1 MFALLAR
8 KLIRDVKQSVG
19 SFIAFV
25 LVVAVG
31 AFFYAGLVTYSS
43 NLNAFATDYFKAH
56 NLSDLNV
63 YYDRITEREVAKIRA
78 IEGISHA
85 EGRYTFDAAQA
96 FEDDKATLKIHS
108 IPANNTI
115 NTPAVLSGSLPT
127 KKGEI
132 LLDAHYA
139 KEHQYRVGDRIQ
151 VRVNERD
158 IAFTISG
165 LGENAE
171 HAKKNDIQDHQAYG
185 VAYMA
190 EASIPEVT
198 DGFAYNEIL
207 IDARDGFDIDRLGE
221 SIEDASTQHR
231 LPFVAQEPKERTFSY
246 AKIQETI
253 RNNQLMSRVIPFVL
267 FLIEAMILFL
277 AMSRMLDA
285 ERKQVG
291 IMKALGVRDRTI
303 LLHYMGYPVLVGIIG
318 SIIGWALAAAVF
330 VPFVSASSARAYSL
344 PGIEFALSPLSIAPP
359 ILVSSA
365 FGMLACYLSARSI
378 LRERAAQAMRP
389 KPPKSMKKL
398 LVERV
403 PGLWS
408 RLPYRYKLILRNVFT
423 KKGKA
428 LASAAGVVMSTVLLI
443 TAFGTQTALLQVA
456 DQIEEANT
464 YDLRID
470 YAAGAMPESL
480 QLQLP
485 AGIASSYL
493 VAEWPAEYRQ
503 ADAKELATLTVTE
516 RENRLLQFMDANKN
530 SIRLDNNGVLVP
542 QSYADQYGIAIG
554 DTVQLLVTTPE
565 RSKPVSVDMKV
576 ASISAQYSD
585 PSFYCTPAYLAQLGI
600 AYSPTSL
607 LIEADRAADVPVIR
621 TFFEQD
627 QRVEAITDQ
636 QDLKK
641 SAQYI
646 VQQNSFVFVM
656 FIVCAAI
663 LSFGAIYTISSINIY
678 ERQRELATLK
688 VLGYQRNQINRLVF
702 VENSWITVLSVIVA
716 LPISGYVFAFIIEAL
731 SSTHQQIPD
740 QLNMAVILAAVALS
754 FLLTFLSSLLLRRK
768 VSGIRMIEA
777 LKAIE

>member
-1 MFALLAR
+1 MLALLAR
-8 KLIRDVKQSVG
+8 KLIRDVKQSPG
-19 SFIAFV
+19 SFLAFV

-43 NLNAFATDYFKAH
+43 NLHAYATAYFKKH
-56 NLSDLNV
+56 NLSDLHV
-63 YYDRITEREVAKIRA
+63 YYDRITEREVAKLRA
-78 IEGISHA
+78 IEGIHRA
-85 EGRYTFDAAQA
+85 EGRYTFDAAQT
-96 FEDDKATLKIHS
+96 FEDGKATLKIHS

-139 KEHQYRVGDRIQ
+139 QEHQYRVGDQIQ
-151 VRVNERD
+151 VRAKESEF
-158 IAFTISG
+158 AFTISG

-171 HAKKNDIQDHQAYG
+171 HAKKNEIQDHKAYG
-185 VAYMA
+185 VAYMV
-190 EASIPEVT
+190 EASIPEVSG
-198 DGFAYNEIL
+198 GFAYNEIL
-207 IDARDGFDIDRLGE
+207 IDAQDGYEIDRLSE
-221 SIEDASTQHR
+221 SIEAASEQLR
-231 LPFVAQEPKERTFSY
+231 LPIAAQVPKERSFSY

-253 RNNQLMSRVIPFVL
+253 HNNQLMSRVIPIVL
-267 FLIEAMILFL
+267 FLIEALILFL

-318 SIIGWALAAAVF
+318 SIIGWAIAAAVF
-330 VPFVSASSARAYSL
+330 VPFVTASSARAYSL

-359 ILVSSA
+359 VLVSSA
-365 FGMLACYLSARSI
+365 FGMLACYLSAKSI
-378 LRERAAQAMRP
+378 LRERAAQAMRT

-398 LVERV
+398 LIERV

-408 RLPYRYKLILRNVFT
+408 RLPYRYKLILRNVLLR
-423 KKGKA
+423 KRKA

-456 DQIEEANT
+456 DQIEEANQ
-464 YDLRID
+464 YDLKID
-470 YAAGAMPESL
+470 YAIGAAPQSP
-480 QLQLP
+480 QLP
-485 AGIASSYL
+485 ETGIASSYYL
-493 VAEWPAEYRQ
+493 AEWPAEFRQ
-503 ADAKELATLTVTE
+503 ADAKEPATLTVTE
-516 RENRLLQFMDANKN
+516 SENKLLLFVDANEH
-530 SIRLDNNGVLVP
+530 SIQLDDNGVLVP
-542 QSYADQYGIAIG
+542 QSYADQYGIAVG

-565 RSKPVSVDMKV
+565 QSKPVSVEMKV

-585 PSFYCTPAYLAQLGI
+585 PSFYCTPAYLAQLGL

-607 LIEADRAADVPVIR
+607 LIEADQAADVPVIR

-627 QRVEAITDQ
+627 SRVEAITDQ
-636 QDLKK
+636 QDLQK

-646 VQQNSFVFVM
+646 VRQNSFVFVM

-688 VLGYQRNQINRLVF
+688 VLGYGRSQINRLVF
-702 VENSWITVLSVIVA
+702 VENSWITVLSVLAA

-740 QLNMAVILAAVALS
+740 QLNMPAILAAVALS
-754 FLLTFLSSLLLRRK
+754 CLLTFLSGLLLRRK

-777 LKAIE
+777 LKTIE